1 MEYTPIQVSNTNGI
15 KHGFT
20 SDNTPKHSLQSPT
33 STNQASR
40 HSRDQESVISDS
52 ESSSSGVSSLQFPPF
67 NDGLIRLFEG
77 DRVHDLIKRRFV
89 SSLGLLGKQ
98 ATVVAIHR
106 NSFSGVL
113 EQARVKSF
121 QIFAKAMENKCGG
134 DANVKFGWYGGTR
147 DEISEIMKHGFS
159 ARMIDNSNGLYGC
172 GIYLSPDDS
181 PVECVK
187 KLSVDKDGLR
197 HLLLCRLILGKSE
210 VVHPGSDQCHP
221 SSEEFDSGMDSLSS
235 PKKYIV
241 WSTNMNTHIL
251 PEFVI
256 SFRAPSRLKAH
267 FRIPESSRKPNSPWM
282 PFPALISALSKFL
295 PPTTTKLIIKYHR
308 DHREKK
314 ISRKELVQQVRK
326 IVGDRLL
333 ISVIKSFRTQ
343 ILETPSNF
351 EEKKVQNGVK
361 NGMNCDEKKDS
372 MEELIMHR

>member
-1 MEYTPIQVSNTNGI
+1 MEHTPIQVRNTNGI
-15 KHGFT
+15 THGFT
-20 SDNTPKHSLQSPT
+20 SDNTPKNSSQNP
-33 STNQASR
+33 STTNYASR

-52 ESSSSGVSSLQFPPF
+52 ESSSSGASSGQPPSF
-67 NDGLIRLFEG
+67 NDGLVRLFEG

-89 SSLGLLGKQ
+89 SGLGLLGKQ

-106 NSFSGVL
+106 NSYSGVL
-113 EQARVKSF
+113 EQARMQSF

-147 DEISEIMKHGFS
+147 DEICEIVKHGFS

-210 VVHPGSDQCHP
+210 VVHPGSDQCRP
-221 SSEEFDSGMDSLSS
+221 SSEEFDSGMDNLSS
-235 PKKYIV
+235 PRKYIL
-241 WSTNMNTHIL
+241 WSTHMNTHIL

-256 SFRAPSRLKAH
+256 SFRAPSRLKGY
-267 FRIPESSRKPNSPWM
+267 FRIPESLRRPNSPWM

-314 ISRKELVQQVRK
+314 ISRQQLIQQVRK
-326 IVGDRLL
+326 TVGDKLL
-333 ISVIKSFRTQ
+333 ISVIKSFRTE
-343 ILETPSNF
+343 ILETPSSF
-351 EEKKVQNGVK
+351 EEKRVQKGVK
-361 NGMNCDEKKDS
+361 NGMNCDEKKDG
-372 MEELIMHR
+372 MEELIMQT